1 MAEMDLGVTLE
12 DSQNGFGQP
21 ATITDTAGNSA
32 VLNIQSGDVHLLF
45 DPDGEVKVNNRT
57 AHASVRIA
65 SLIAAGLE
73 MPKAQPDQD
82 KNPYI
87 FEFAD
92 ANGVSRK
99 FIVSQPSPDRTL
111 GIVTVILELMQE

>member
-1 MAEMDLGVTLE
+1 MAEQDLGNTLE
-12 DSQNGFGQP
+12 DSVNGFGIS
-21 ATITDTAGNSA
+21 ATLIDTTGNSA

-45 DPDGEVKVNNRT
+45 DTGGDVRVNSRT

-73 MPKAQPDQD
+73 MPKAQPDQS

-92 ANGVSRK
+92 ANGASRK
-99 FIVSQPSPDRTL
+99 FIASQPSPDRTL
-111 GIVTVILELMQE
+111 GIVTVILELMTE